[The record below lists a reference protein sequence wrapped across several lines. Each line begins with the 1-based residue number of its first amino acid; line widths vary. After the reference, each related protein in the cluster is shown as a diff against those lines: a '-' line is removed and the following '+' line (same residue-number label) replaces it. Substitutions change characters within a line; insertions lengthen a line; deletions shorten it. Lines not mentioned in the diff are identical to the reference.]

1 MGIIKYLL
9 KGLML
14 LLKLIYFMK
23 DYKKESILG
32 PIFKLIEAI
41 LELFIPIVMAKIIDI
56 GVLNKDVNYVYKMG
70 GLLILLGAVG
80 LGFAL
85 VCQYYSSIA
94 SQGAGTSIRSKL
106 YKHINKLSHSEID
119 KIGTPTLITRLIN
132 DINQIQTGIAMLIRL
147 GTRSPFIIIGSTIM
161 AITID
166 LKLSIIFL
174 LTTPLIALVIYLVM
188 SKSLPLYKVIQGKL
202 DNLSLIT
209 RENLEGAR
217 VIKAFSKETNE
228 KERFKDATIE
238 LTDTSINVGKISAL
252 LNPITYMIMNLAI
265 IALLWFGGIRVNIGS
280 LTQGEVIAFI
290 NYITQI
296 LLSLIV
302 FSQLIVILTKGAT
315 SANRVL
321 EILSIKPSITDNHIN
336 SYIKDKKT
344 NSLIEFKNVSFSY
357 NDSNEYS
364 LKDINL
370 TINKNETIGIIGGT
384 GSGKST
390 LVNLIP
396 RFYDVTSGEIF
407 VNGLNTKDYKLKD
420 LRKLIGIV
428 PQKAVLFKGSILEN
442 LKWGKE
448 DADINDVKEALEI
461 SQAKSF
467 VDSLPEKYNATILQ
481 GGKNFSGGQKQ
492 RLTIARALIS
502 KPEILILDDSSSA
515 LDFATDAALRK
526 SLKEKTK
533 DMTVLIVSQRVSSI
547 RNADKIVVLD
557 NGEIKGIGTHDY
569 LLKNCQVYSEIYS
582 SQLNN

>member
-1 MGIIKYLL
+1 
-9 KGLML
+9 ML

-23 DYKKESILG
+23 DYKKEAILG
-32 PIFKLIEAI
+32 PVFKLIEAI

-56 GVLNKDVNYVYKMG
+56 GVANKDIAYVFKMG
-70 GLLILLGAVG
+70 GLLILLGAIG
-80 LGFAL
+80 LAFAL
-85 VCQYYSSIA
+85 ICQYYASIA
-94 SQGAGTSIRSKL
+94 SQGAGTSIRSQL
-106 YKHINKLSHSEID
+106 YKHINNLSHSEID

-161 AITID
+161 AISID
-166 LKLSIIFL
+166 FRLSIIFL
-174 LTTPLIALVIYLVM
+174 ITTPLIALVIYLVM

-202 DNLSLIT
+202 DNISLIT

-217 VIKAFSKETNE
+217 VIKAFSKEENE
-228 KERFKDATIE
+228 KQRFKDGTIE
-238 LTDTSINVGKISAL
+238 LADTNIKVGKISAL
-252 LNPITYMIMNLAI
+252 LNPITYIIMNLSI
-265 IALLWFGGIRVNIGS
+265 IAILWFGGIRVNIGS

-321 EILSIKPSITDNHIN
+321 EILNIKSSIEDNKNSINYKANPS
-336 SYIKDKKT
+336 SP
-344 NSLIEFKNVSFSY
+344 LIEFKNVSFSY
-357 NDSNEYS
+357 EDSNEYS

-370 TINKNETIGIIGGT
+370 SIYKNETIGIIGGT

-396 RFYDVTSGEIF
+396 RFYDVSKGEVLIK
-407 VNGLNTKDYKLKD
+407 GINTKNYNLKN

-428 PQKAVLFKGSILEN
+428 PQKAVLFKGSILDN
-442 LKWGKE
+442 LKWGNENATIE
-448 DADINDVKEALEI
+448 DIKEALEI
-461 SQAKSF
+461 SQSDVF
-467 VDSLPEKYNATILQ
+467 VNSLKEKYNSEVLQ

-492 RLTIARALIS
+492 RLTIARALVT

-515 LDFATDAALRK
+515 LDFATDAALRQA
-526 SLKEKTK
+526 LKDETK
-533 DMTVLIVSQRVSSI
+533 DMTVLMVSQRASSI
-547 RNADKIVVLD
+547 KNADKIIVLD
-557 NGEIKGIGTHDY
+557 NGEIAGIGTHDY
-569 LLKNCQVYSEIYS
+569 LLNNCEVYNEIYS
-582 SQLNN
+582 SQINN

>member
-1 MGIIKYLL
+1 M
-9 KGLML
+9 
-14 LLKLIYFMK
+14 LKLIYFMK
-23 DYKKESILG
+23 DYKKEAILG

-56 GVLNKDVNYVYKMG
+56 GVANKDVNYVYKMG
-70 GLLILLGAVG
+70 IILIILGAVG
-80 LGFAL
+80 LAFAL
-85 VCQYYSSIA
+85 TCQYYASIA

-106 YKHINKLSHSEID
+106 YKHINKLSYTEID
-119 KIGTPTLITRLIN
+119 EIGTPTLITRLVN

-161 AITID
+161 AISID

-174 LTTPLIALVIYLVM
+174 ITTPLIGLVIYLVM
-188 SKSLPLYKVIQGKL
+188 SKSLPLYKVIQRKL
-202 DNLSLIT
+202 DTLSLIT

-217 VIKAFSKETNE
+217 VIKAFSKEENE
-228 KERFKDATIE
+228 KERFKEATIE
-238 LTDTSINVGKISAL
+238 LSNTSINVGKISAL

-265 IALLWFGGIRVNIGS
+265 IAILWYGGIRVNIGS
-280 LTQGEVIAFI
+280 LTQGEVIAFT
-290 NYITQI
+290 NYIMQI

-302 FSQLIVILTKGAT
+302 FSQLIVTLTKGAT

-321 EILSIKPSITDNHIN
+321 EILNINPSITDNECITN
-336 SYIKDKKT
+336 IKND
-344 NSLIEFKNVSFSY
+344 NNNPLIEFKNVSFSY
-357 NDSNEYS
+357 KDSNEYS

-390 LVNLIP
+390 LINLIP
-396 RFYDVTSGEIF
+396 RFYDAS
-407 VNGLNTKDYKLKD
+407 NGQVLLKGIDTKNYNLKD
-420 LRKLIGIV
+420 LRSLIGIV
-428 PQKAVLFKGSILEN
+428 PQRAVLFKGSILDN

-448 DADINDVKEALEI
+448 DATLDEVKEALEI
-461 SQAKSF
+461 SQSYSF
-467 VDSLPEKYNATILQ
+467 VESLQEKYNAPVLQ

-526 SLKEKTK
+526 ALKEKTK
-533 DMTVLIVSQRVSSI
+533 DMTVLIVSQRASSI
-547 RNADKIVVLD
+547 KNADKIVVLD
-557 NGEIKGIGTHDY
+557 NGEIAGIGTHDY
-569 LLKNCQVYSEIYS
+569 LLENCEVYSEIYS

>member
-1 MGIIKYLL
+1 M
-9 KGLML
+9 
-14 LLKLIYFMK
+14 LKLIYFMK

-56 GVLNKDVNYVYKMG
+56 GVYNKDIKYVFKMG
-70 GLLILLGAVG
+70 GVLILLGAIG
-80 LGFAL
+80 LIFAL
-85 VCQYYSSIA
+85 ICQYYASIA

-106 YKHINKLSHSEID
+106 YKHINGLSYSEID
-119 KIGTPTLITRLIN
+119 KIGTPTLITRLVN

-147 GTRSPFIIIGSTIM
+147 GTRSPFIIIGSIIM
-161 AITID
+161 ALLID

-174 LTTPLIALVIYLVM
+174 IATPLIALVIYLVM
-188 SKSLPLYKVIQGKL
+188 SKSLPLYKVIQEKL
-202 DNLSLIT
+202 DSLSLIT

-217 VIKAFSKETNE
+217 VIKAFSKEESE
-228 KERFKDATIE
+228 KSRFEKSAIDLAN
-238 LTDTSINVGKISAL
+238 TSINVGKISAI

-265 IALLWFGGIRVNIGS
+265 IAILWFGGINVNIGS

-321 EILSIKPSITDNHIN
+321 EILNINTSIMDN
-336 SYIKDKKT
+336 KETLT
-344 NSLIEFKNVSFSY
+344 NKVKNNDSLIEFKNVSFSY
-357 NDSNEYS
+357 EESNEYS
-364 LKDINL
+364 LKDINFK
-370 TINKNETIGIIGGT
+370 INKNETIGIIGGT

-390 LVNLIP
+390 LINLIP
-396 RFYDVTSGEIF
+396 RFYDVSKGEIL
-407 VNGLNTKDYKLKD
+407 VKGINVKDYKLNS

-428 PQKAVLFKGSILEN
+428 PQKAVLFKGSILDN
-442 LKWGKE
+442 LKWGNENATINEIE
-448 DADINDVKEALEI
+448 DALNI
-461 SQAKSF
+461 SQSSSF
-467 VDSLPEKYNATILQ
+467 INSLPDKYNAKVMQ

-492 RLTIARALIS
+492 RLTIARALVRN
-502 KPEILILDDSSSA
+502 PEILILDDSSSA

-526 SLKEKTK
+526 NLKENTK
-533 DMTVLIVSQRVSSI
+533 DMTVLIVSQRASSI
-547 RNADKIVVLD
+547 MNSDKIIVLD
-557 NGEIKGIGTHDY
+557 NGEIAGIGTHDY
-569 LLKNCQVYSEIYS
+569 LLENCEVYSEIYS

>member
-1 MGIIKYLL
+1 M
-9 KGLML
+9 
-14 LLKLIYFMK
+14 LKLIYFMK

-85 VCQYYSSIA
+85 VCQYYASIA

-357 NDSNEYS
+357 SDSNEYS

-407 VNGLNTKDYKLKD
+407 VNGLNTKDYKLKE

-461 SQAKSF
+461 SEAKSF
-467 VDSLPEKYNATILQ
+467 VDSLPEKYNATVLQ

>member
-1 MGIIKYLL
+1 M
-9 KGLML
+9 
-14 LLKLIYFMK
+14 LKLIYFMK
-23 DYKKESILG
+23 DYKKEAILG

-41 LELFIPIVMAKIIDI
+41 LELFIPLVMAKIIDI
-56 GVLNKDVNYVYKMG
+56 GVKNKDINYVFKMG
-70 GLLILLGAVG
+70 GVLILLGAVG
-80 LGFAL
+80 LCFAL
-85 VCQYYSSIA
+85 ICQYYASIA

-106 YKHINKLSHSEID
+106 YRHINNLSYSEID
-119 KIGTPTLITRLIN
+119 EIGTPTLITRLIN
-132 DINQIQTGIAMLIRL
+132 DITQIQTGIAMLIRL

-161 AITID
+161 AISIN
-166 LKLSIIFL
+166 LKLSLIFL
-174 LTTPLIALVIYLVM
+174 ITTPLIALVIYLVM

-217 VIKAFSKETNE
+217 VIKAFSKEDSE
-228 KERFKDATIE
+228 KERFKAATIG
-238 LTDTSINVGKISAL
+238 LSDTSINVGKISAL
-252 LNPITYMIMNLAI
+252 LNPITYIIMNIAVIAI
-265 IALLWFGGIRVNIGS
+265 LWYGGIKVNIGS

-302 FSQLIVILTKGAT
+302 FSQLIVTLTKGAT

-321 EILSIKPSITDNHIN
+321 EIINIESTITDNKIN
-336 SYIKDKKT
+336 CKDNHKNDKP
-344 NSLIEFKNVSFSY
+344 LIEFKNVSFSY
-357 NDSNEYS
+357 KDSNEYS

-370 TINKNETIGIIGGT
+370 VINKNETIGIIGGT

-390 LVNLIP
+390 LINLIP
-396 RFYDVTSGEIF
+396 RFYDA
-407 VNGLNTKDYKLKD
+407 TKGKVLVKGIDTKNYKLKE
-420 LRKLIGIV
+420 LRNLIGIV
-428 PQKAVLFKGSILEN
+428 PQKAVLFKGSILDN
-442 LKWGKE
+442 LRWGKE
-448 DADINDVKEALEI
+448 NATISEINEALEI

-467 VDSLPEKYNATILQ
+467 VESLPQNINSEVMQ

-526 SLKEKTK
+526 ALKEKIDET
-533 DMTVLIVSQRVSSI
+533 TVLIVSQRASSI
-547 RNADKIVVLD
+547 KNADKIIVLD
-557 NGEIKGIGTHDY
+557 NGEIAGIGTHDY
-569 LLKNCQVYSEIYS
+569 LLENCEVYNEICS

>member
-1 MGIIKYLL
+1 
-9 KGLML
+9 

-23 DYKKESILG
+23 DYKKEAILG

-41 LELFIPIVMAKIIDI
+41 LELLIPIVMAKIIDI
-56 GVLNKDVNYVYKMG
+56 GVANKDVNYVYKMG
-70 GLLILLGAVG
+70 GVLILLGAVG
-80 LGFAL
+80 LAFAL
-85 VCQYYSSIA
+85 ICQYYASIA
-94 SQGAGTSIRSKL
+94 SQGAGTSIRSQL
-106 YKHINKLSHSEID
+106 YRHINNLSYTEID
-119 KIGTPTLITRLIN
+119 EIGTPTLITRLVN

-161 AITID
+161 ALSID

-174 LTTPLIALVIYLVM
+174 ITTPLIALVIYVVM
-188 SKSLPLYKVIQGKL
+188 SKSLPLYKVIQRKL

-209 RENLEGAR
+209 RENLDGSR
-217 VIKAFSKETNE
+217 VIKAFSKEENE
-228 KERFKDATIE
+228 KERFKEATIE
-238 LTDTSINVGKISAL
+238 LTNTAINVGKISAL
-252 LNPITYMIMNLAI
+252 LNPITYIIMNLAI
-265 IALLWFGGIRVNIGS
+265 IAILWFGGIRVNIGS
-280 LTQGEVIAFI
+280 LTQGEVIAFT

-302 FSQLIVILTKGAT
+302 FSQLVVTLTKGAT

-321 EILSIKPSITDNHIN
+321 DIININSSITDNDSKGTIEKEN
-336 SYIKDKKT
+336 N

-357 NDSNEYS
+357 KGSNEYS

-384 GSGKST
+384 GSGKTT
-390 LVNLIP
+390 LISLIP
-396 RFYDVTSGEIF
+396 RFYDAN
-407 VNGLNTKDYKLKD
+407 NGQVLVKGINTKNYSLKD
-420 LRKLIGIV
+420 LRSLIAIV
-428 PQKAVLFKGSILEN
+428 PQRAVLFKGSILDN

-448 DADINDVKEALEI
+448 DATLDEVKEALEI
-461 SQAKSF
+461 SQSYSF
-467 VDSLPEKYNATILQ
+467 VESLQEKYNAQVLQ

-526 SLKEKTK
+526 ALKEKTK
-533 DMTVLIVSQRVSSI
+533 DMTVLIVSQRASSI
-547 RNADKIVVLD
+547 KNADKIVVLD
-557 NGEIKGIGTHDY
+557 NGEIAGIGTHDY
-569 LLKNCQVYSEIYS
+569 LLENCEVYNEIYS

>member
-1 MGIIKYLL
+1 M
-9 KGLML
+9 
-14 LLKLIYFMK
+14 LKLIYFMK
-23 DYKKESILG
+23 DYKKEAILG

-56 GVLNKDVNYVYKMG
+56 GVANKDVNYVYKMG
-70 GLLILLGAVG
+70 IILIILGAVG
-80 LGFAL
+80 LAFAL
-85 VCQYYSSIA
+85 TCQYYASIA

-106 YKHINKLSHSEID
+106 YKHINKLSYTEID
-119 KIGTPTLITRLIN
+119 EIGTPTLITRLVN

-161 AITID
+161 AISID

-174 LTTPLIALVIYLVM
+174 ITTPLIGLVIYLVM
-188 SKSLPLYKVIQGKL
+188 SKSLPLYKVIQRKL
-202 DNLSLIT
+202 DTLSLIT

-217 VIKAFSKETNE
+217 VIKAFSKEENE
-228 KERFKDATIE
+228 KERFKEATVE
-238 LTDTSINVGKISAL
+238 LSNTSINVGKISAL
-252 LNPITYMIMNLAI
+252 LNPITYIIMNLAI
-265 IALLWFGGIRVNIGS
+265 IAILWYGGIRVNIGS
-280 LTQGEVIAFI
+280 LTQGEVIAFT
-290 NYITQI
+290 NYIMQI

-302 FSQLIVILTKGAT
+302 FSQLIVTLTKGAT

-321 EILSIKPSITDNHIN
+321 EILNINPSITDNECITN
-336 SYIKDKKT
+336 IKND
-344 NSLIEFKNVSFSY
+344 NNNPLIEFKNVSFSY
-357 NDSNEYS
+357 KDSNEYS

-390 LVNLIP
+390 LINLIP
-396 RFYDVTSGEIF
+396 RFYDAS
-407 VNGLNTKDYKLKD
+407 NGQVLVKGIDTKNYSLKE
-420 LRKLIGIV
+420 LRSLIGIV
-428 PQKAVLFKGSILEN
+428 PQRAVLFKGSILDN

-448 DADINDVKEALEI
+448 DATLDEVKEALEI
-461 SQAKSF
+461 SQSYSF
-467 VDSLPEKYNATILQ
+467 VESLQEKYNTPVLQ

-526 SLKEKTK
+526 ALKEKTK
-533 DMTVLIVSQRVSSI
+533 DMTVLIVSQRASSI
-547 RNADKIVVLD
+547 KNADKIVVLD
-557 NGEIKGIGTHDY
+557 NGEIAGIGTHDY
-569 LLKNCQVYSEIYS
+569 LLENCEVYSEIYS

>member
-1 MGIIKYLL
+1 M
-9 KGLML
+9 
-14 LLKLIYFMK
+14 LKLIYFMK
-23 DYKKESILG
+23 DYKKEAILG

-56 GVLNKDVNYVYKMG
+56 GVKNKDINYVFKMG
-70 GLLILLGAVG
+70 GILILLGAVG

-85 VCQYYSSIA
+85 ICQYYASIA

-106 YKHINKLSHSEID
+106 YRHINNLSYSEID
-119 KIGTPTLITRLIN
+119 EIGTPTLITRLIN
-132 DINQIQTGIAMLIRL
+132 DITQIQTGIAMLIRL

-161 AITID
+161 AISIN
-166 LKLSIIFL
+166 LKLSLIFL
-174 LTTPLIALVIYLVM
+174 ITTPLIALVIYLVM
-188 SKSLPLYKVIQGKL
+188 SKSLPLYKVIQAKL

-217 VIKAFSKETNE
+217 VIKAFSKEDSE
-228 KERFKDATIE
+228 KERFKAATIG
-238 LTDTSINVGKISAL
+238 LSDTSINVGKISAL
-252 LNPITYMIMNLAI
+252 LNPITYIIMNIAVIAI
-265 IALLWFGGIRVNIGS
+265 LWYGGIKVNIGS

-302 FSQLIVILTKGAT
+302 FSQLIVTLTKGAT

-321 EILSIKPSITDNHIN
+321 EILNINPSITDNKTN
-336 SYIKDKKT
+336 YKDSSKKDKP
-344 NSLIEFKNVSFSY
+344 LIEFRNVSFSY
-357 NDSNEYS
+357 KDSNEYS

-370 TINKNETIGIIGGT
+370 IINKNETIGIIGGT

-390 LVNLIP
+390 LINLIP
-396 RFYDVTSGEIF
+396 RFYDAT
-407 VNGLNTKDYKLKD
+407 NGQVLVKGIDTKNYTLKE
-420 LRKLIGIV
+420 LRNLIGIV
-428 PQKAVLFKGSILEN
+428 PQRAVLFKGNILDN

-448 DADINDVKEALEI
+448 NATIDEINEALEI

-467 VDSLPEKYNATILQ
+467 VESLPQNINSEVMQ

-515 LDFATDAALRK
+515 LDFATDAALRGA
-526 SLKEKTK
+526 LKEKTSET
-533 DMTVLIVSQRVSSI
+533 TVLIVSQRASSI
-547 RNADKIVVLD
+547 KNADKIIVLD
-557 NGEIKGIGTHDY
+557 NGEIAGTGTHDY
-569 LLKNCQVYSEIYS
+569 LLENCEVYNEICS

>member
-1 MGIIKYLL
+1 
-9 KGLML
+9 
-14 LLKLIYFMK
+14 MK
-23 DYKKESILG
+23 DYKKEAILG

-56 GVLNKDVNYVYKMG
+56 GVANKDVNYVYKMG
-70 GLLILLGAVG
+70 IILIILGAVG
-80 LGFAL
+80 LAFAL
-85 VCQYYSSIA
+85 TCQYYASIA

-106 YKHINKLSHSEID
+106 YKHINKLSYTEID
-119 KIGTPTLITRLIN
+119 EIGTPTLITRLVN

-161 AITID
+161 AISID

-174 LTTPLIALVIYLVM
+174 ITTPLIGLVIYLVM
-188 SKSLPLYKVIQGKL
+188 SKSLPLYKVIQRKL
-202 DNLSLIT
+202 DTLSLIT

-217 VIKAFSKETNE
+217 VIKAFSKEENE
-228 KERFKDATIE
+228 KERFKEATIE
-238 LTDTSINVGKISAL
+238 LSNTSINVGKISAL

-265 IALLWFGGIRVNIGS
+265 IAILWFGGIRVNIGS
-280 LTQGEVIAFI
+280 LTQGEVIAFT
-290 NYITQI
+290 NYIMQI

-302 FSQLIVILTKGAT
+302 FSQLIVTLTKGAT

-321 EILSIKPSITDNHIN
+321 EILNINPSITDNESITN
-336 SYIKDKKT
+336 IKND
-344 NSLIEFKNVSFSY
+344 NNNPLIEFKNVSFSY
-357 NDSNEYS
+357 KDSNEYS

-390 LVNLIP
+390 LINLIP
-396 RFYDVTSGEIF
+396 RFYDASKGQVLVKGID
-407 VNGLNTKDYKLKD
+407 TKNYNLKD
-420 LRKLIGIV
+420 LRSLIGIV
-428 PQKAVLFKGSILEN
+428 PQRAVLFKGSILDN

-448 DADINDVKEALEI
+448 DATLDEVKEALEI
-461 SQAKSF
+461 SQSYSF
-467 VDSLPEKYNATILQ
+467 VESLQEKYNAPVLQ

-533 DMTVLIVSQRVSSI
+533 DMTVLIVSQRASSI
-547 RNADKIVVLD
+547 KNADKIVVLD
-557 NGEIKGIGTHDY
+557 NGEIAGIGTHDY
-569 LLKNCQVYSEIYS
+569 LLENCEVYSEIYS

>member
-1 MGIIKYLL
+1 M
-9 KGLML
+9 
-14 LLKLIYFMK
+14 LKLIYFMK

-85 VCQYYSSIA
+85 VCQYYASIA

-357 NDSNEYS
+357 SDSNEYS

-407 VNGLNTKDYKLKD
+407 VKGLNIKDYKLKD

-467 VDSLPEKYNATILQ
+467 VDSLPEKYNAPVLQ

-582 SQLNN
+582 SQLTN

>member
-1 MGIIKYLL
+1 M
-9 KGLML
+9 
-14 LLKLIYFMK
+14 LKLIYFMK

-56 GVLNKDVNYVYKMG
+56 GVYNKDINYVFKMG
-70 GLLILLGAVG
+70 GVLILLGAIG
-80 LGFAL
+80 LIFA
-85 VCQYYSSIA
+85 VICQYYASIA

-106 YKHINKLSHSEID
+106 YKHINGLSYSEID
-119 KIGTPTLITRLIN
+119 KIGTPTLITRLVN

-147 GTRSPFIIIGSTIM
+147 GTRSPFIIIGSIIM
-161 AITID
+161 ALLID

-174 LTTPLIALVIYLVM
+174 IATPLIALVIYLVM
-188 SKSLPLYKVIQGKL
+188 SKSLPLYKVIQEKL
-202 DNLSLIT
+202 DSLSLIT

-217 VIKAFSKETNE
+217 VIKAFSKEESE
-228 KERFKDATIE
+228 KSRFEKSAIDLAN
-238 LTDTSINVGKISAL
+238 TSINVGKISAI

-265 IALLWFGGIRVNIGS
+265 IAILWFGGINVNIGS

-321 EILSIKPSITDNHIN
+321 EILNINTSIMDN
-336 SYIKDKKT
+336 KETLT
-344 NSLIEFKNVSFSY
+344 NKVKNNDSLIEFKNVSFSY
-357 NDSNEYS
+357 EESNEYS
-364 LKDINL
+364 LKDINFK
-370 TINKNETIGIIGGT
+370 INKNETIGIIGGT

-390 LVNLIP
+390 LINLIP
-396 RFYDVTSGEIF
+396 RFYDVSKGEIL
-407 VNGLNTKDYKLKD
+407 VKGINVKDYKLNS

-428 PQKAVLFKGSILEN
+428 PQKAVLFKGSILDN
-442 LKWGKE
+442 LKWGNENATINETE
-448 DADINDVKEALEI
+448 DALNI
-461 SQAKSF
+461 SQSSSF
-467 VDSLPEKYNATILQ
+467 INSLPDKYNAKVMQ

-492 RLTIARALIS
+492 RLTIARALVRN
-502 KPEILILDDSSSA
+502 PEILILDDSSSA

-526 SLKEKTK
+526 NLKENTK
-533 DMTVLIVSQRVSSI
+533 DMTVLIVSQRASSI
-547 RNADKIVVLD
+547 MNSDKIIVLD
-557 NGEIKGIGTHDY
+557 NGEIAGIGTHDY
-569 LLKNCQVYSEIYS
+569 LLENCEVYSEIYS

>member
-1 MGIIKYLL
+1 M
-9 KGLML
+9 
-14 LLKLIYFMK
+14 LKLIYFMK
-23 DYKKESILG
+23 DYKKEAILG

-56 GVLNKDVNYVYKMG
+56 GVANKDVNYVYKMG
-70 GLLILLGAVG
+70 IILIILGAVG
-80 LGFAL
+80 LAFAL
-85 VCQYYSSIA
+85 TCQYYASIA

-106 YKHINKLSHSEID
+106 YKHINKLSYTEID
-119 KIGTPTLITRLIN
+119 EIGTPTLITRLVN

-161 AITID
+161 AISID

-174 LTTPLIALVIYLVM
+174 ITTPLIGLVIYLVM
-188 SKSLPLYKVIQGKL
+188 SKSLPLYKVIQRKL
-202 DNLSLIT
+202 DTLSLIT

-217 VIKAFSKETNE
+217 VIKAFSKEENE
-228 KERFKDATIE
+228 KERFKEATVE
-238 LTDTSINVGKISAL
+238 LSNTSINVGKISAL

-265 IALLWFGGIRVNIGS
+265 IAILWYGGIGVNIGS
-280 LTQGEVIAFI
+280 LTQGQVIAFT
-290 NYITQI
+290 NYIMQI

-302 FSQLIVILTKGAT
+302 FSQLIVTLTKGAT

-321 EILSIKPSITDNHIN
+321 EILNINPSITDNECITN
-336 SYIKDKKT
+336 IKND
-344 NSLIEFKNVSFSY
+344 NNNPLIEFKNVSFSY
-357 NDSNEYS
+357 KDSNEYS

-390 LVNLIP
+390 LINLIP
-396 RFYDVTSGEIF
+396 RFYDASKGQVLVKGID
-407 VNGLNTKDYKLKD
+407 TKNYNLKD
-420 LRKLIGIV
+420 LRSLIGIV
-428 PQKAVLFKGSILEN
+428 PQRAVLFKGSILDN

-448 DADINDVKEALEI
+448 DATLDEVKEALEI
-461 SQAKSF
+461 SQSYSF
-467 VDSLPEKYNATILQ
+467 VESLQEKYNAPVLQ

-533 DMTVLIVSQRVSSI
+533 DMTVLIVSQRASSI
-547 RNADKIVVLD
+547 KNADKIVVLD
-557 NGEIKGIGTHDY
+557 NGEIAGIGTHDY
-569 LLKNCQVYSEIYS
+569 LLENCEVYSEIYS